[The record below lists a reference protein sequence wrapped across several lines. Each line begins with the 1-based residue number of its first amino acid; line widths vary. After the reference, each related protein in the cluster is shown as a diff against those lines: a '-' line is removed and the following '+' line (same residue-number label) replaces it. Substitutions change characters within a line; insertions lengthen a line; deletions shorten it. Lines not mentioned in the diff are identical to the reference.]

1 MKQSMVWLAMA
12 SLAATLGV
20 AHADTGKLPLTGGV
34 SSITG
39 TAGGGI
45 TPWAVIGTQATEDE
59 IGISAY
65 TSRAVTQDYSL
76 NSTGVALG
84 FHERVEVSFA
94 QQDLNASVASALNAV
109 APFGIASDQHVLMDV
124 IGVKVR
130 VLGDAILDSDTWMP
144 QVAVGAENKRVSPG
158 SLQSVYNFLGVS
170 TTGTD
175 YYVSATKLFLS
186 PGILLN
192 ATLRSTTANENGLL
206 GFGGGS
212 AAQSARALEME
223 YSAAYLLSPKLAIGA
238 EYRRMPDRLEPVGAA
253 AGLGSGLHESDW
265 YDAFIAYTPLRNL
278 SFTLAYVNLG
288 QVIPGVTQGR
298 TQDGFYLSTQVA
310 F

>member
-1 MKQSMVWLAMA
+1 MKATYAWLGALGLLA
-12 SLAATLGV
+12 SLGA

-45 TPWAVIGTQATEDE
+45 TPWAVIGTQATEGE
-59 IGISAY
+59 IGVSAFA
-65 TSRAVTQDYSL
+65 SRAVTQDYSL

-84 FHERVEVSFA
+84 FKERVEVSVA
-94 QQDLNASVASALNAV
+94 QQDLNASVTSALNKV
-109 APFGIASDQHVLMDV
+109 AAFGIASDQHVLMDV
-124 IGVKVR
+124 IGLKVR
-130 VLGDAILDSDTWMP
+130 VLGDAILDSDTWVP
-144 QVAVGAENKRVSPG
+144 QVAIGAENKRVQPG

-175 YYVSATKLFLS
+175 YYVSASKLLLS
-186 PGILLN
+186 NGLLLN

-206 GFGGGS
+206 GFGGGTP
-212 AAQSARALEME
+212 AQSSPNLQME
-223 YSAAYLLSPKLAIGA
+223 YSAAYLLSPKLAVGA

-253 AGLGSGLHESDW
+253 AGLGSALHESDW
-265 YDAFIAYTPLRNL
+265 YDAFIAWSPMRNL
-278 SFTLAYVNLG
+278 SFTFAYVNLG
-288 QVIPGVTQGR
+288 QVIPGVTNGR
-298 TQDGFYLSTQVA
+298 IQDGYYLSTQVA